1 MSSGDTEFLE
11 DKKEFPPTWSEAGVT
26 GSFDQGYSI
35 WALESWKL
43 TFLGKERKSN
53 VKFPY

>member
-1 MSSGDTEFLE
+1 MSNGNAEFLE
-11 DKKEFPPTWSEAGVT
+11 DKEEFPSTWSEAGVT

-35 WALESWKL
+35 WELESWKL

-53 VKFPY
+53 VKLPY